1 MHFAQKNGF
10 WKTCRI
16 MSKSRPQYIE
26 IKFVEMWIT
35 YVEMWITCPKM
46 WITHPNL
53 SVFAQKSGV
62 LKKFIFNQKQQKT
75 AY

>member
-16 MSKSRPQYIE
+16 MSKPIPQYIE

-35 YVEMWITCPKM
+35 YVEMWITCLKM

-62 LKKFIFNQKQQKT
+62 LKQKT
-75 AY
+75 RLLPRSML

>member
-1 MHFAQKNGF
+1 
-10 WKTCRI
+10 
-16 MSKSRPQYIE
+16 MSKSRPQYIGP
-26 IKFVEMWIT
+26 KFVEMWIT
-35 YVEMWITCPKM
+35 YVEMWITCLKM

-53 SVFAQKSGV
+53 SVFAHKSGV